1 MGFNI
6 ERFTAYKAATG
17 RPQRILRDKL
27 IVENMGLVRKFAVR
41 MFRQSSIPSDLED
54 LIQAG
59 SIGLG
64 EAIETYDV
72 KVGTAFST
80 WAAWKIR
87 AQIQDCLIHESK
99 MHRPRGR
106 GTPYLVHLAAEKF
119 RTLHGREATPE
130 DLGVNVEDWHR
141 WRMENVSFISMEATY
156 VPGAGQCSPS
166 AAGYTPLTTGGS
178 LPSEGLNPEEQ
189 LEEAQENDRL
199 RVALEGLEEREQRV
213 IRGLFLHN
221 KAYCDI
227 AKEENLSKERVRQIR
242 NFALEKMKAAL
253 ADE

>member
-1 MGFNI
+1 VGFNI

-17 RPQRILRDKL
+17 RPQRVLRDKL

-64 EAIETYDV
+64 EALETYDV

-106 GTPYLVHLAAEKF
+106 GTPYPIHLAAEKF
-119 RTLHGREATPE
+119 KTLHGRDATPE
-130 DLGVNVEDWHR
+130 DLGVSVEDWHR
-141 WRMENVSFISMEATY
+141 WRTENFQFVSTESTF
-156 VPGAGQCSPS
+156 
-166 AAGYTPLTTGGS
+166 TPAHEQASVSNAGGS
-178 LPSEGLNPEEQ
+178 QLTCGGAIADEGLNPEEQ

-199 RVALEGLEEREQRV
+199 HAALDGLDEREQRV
-213 IRGLFLHN
+213 IKGLFLDN
-221 KAYCDI
+221 KAYCDV
-227 AKEENLSKERVRQIR
+227 AAEENLSKERVRQIR
-242 NFALEKMKAAL
+242 NLALEKMKAAL
-253 ADE
+253 VE